1 MPLGQKV
8 EAAKSGE
15 MKAAILE
22 IVVLI
27 VVRRSMPLQIRLHR
41 VSNFSKFF
49 LGKKIPFGN

>member
-27 VVRRSMPLQIRLHR
+27 VVRRSMPLQICLHR